1 MPTPLDNED
10 INAKGGHCASIDDS
24 LSRCIYDGL
33 LPLSKMP
40 MTTYTQDTQASS
52 HDLLKNKLAPVP
64 DLDNRRYCRACQCT
78 LPLSSFPSGTRRY
91 LCKRHIWER
100 IQGPSKRRALANNSH
115 KRKLWTLWKKCWN
128 DAKRTFNQDRILL
141 LQRDIEETL
150 AQLEGSSHNGCH
162 NGAPSQ
168 LELIHQSEGSS
179 HNGCHN
185 GEELIHP
192 SEGSSHDCHDNGSP
206 SQHELIRDS
215 TADASDRNPPADPT
229 TEKDRESDIIRD
241 IALMPSDPQHPLSRD
256 NVVVVDRHA
265 RRVLL
270 EAFRRGGPS
279 KYVSELGAME

>member
-1 MPTPLDNED
+1 
-10 INAKGGHCASIDDS
+10 
-24 LSRCIYDGL
+24 
-33 LPLSKMP
+33 MP
-40 MTTYTQDTQASS
+40 MTTYTQDTQASI

-150 AQLEGSSHNGCH
+150 AQLEGSSH
-162 NGAPSQ
+162 
-168 LELIHQSEGSS
+168 
-179 HNGCHN
+179 
-185 GEELIHP
+185 
-192 SEGSSHDCHDNGSP
+192 DCHDNGSP